1 MTTKKPV
8 DPAVAKWERNVIQK
22 CVGYLQEDRY
32 RFHLLDEDCIEL
44 YMRGKNLEM
53 RMLIYA
59 HNRHLVVRVPGF
71 IRGGIDLR
79 RPEFMLALLGIMN
92 DYFDIRL
99 ELSDDGHALSGAC
112 NHVLED
118 GDLTKH
124 QFSQCMSVVAYLVDE
139 HYPKLMRLLY
149 GASAPL
155 TEPVVNKPARP
166 VEEDVEDVA
175 ADDEQE
181 SADED
186 ESSDEDADDDE
197 KEPHDSNG
205 GHRLN

>member
-1 MTTKKPV
+1 MTTKKHV
-8 DPAVAKWERNVIQK
+8 DPAVAEWERKVIQK
-22 CVGYLQEDRY
+22 CAGFLTEDRY
-32 RFHLLDEDCIEL
+32 RFHFLDEDCIEL

-71 IRGGIDLR
+71 IRGGVDLR

-99 ELSDDGHALSGAC
+99 ELSEDGHALSGAC

-118 GDLTKH
+118 GDLTKQ

-149 GASAPL
+149 GTSVP
-155 TEPVVNKPARP
+155 TSQPSVIKTTQT
-166 VEEDVEDVA
+166 VEEQPEDVV
-175 ADDEQE
+175 
-181 SADED
+181 
-186 ESSDEDADDDE
+186 DEDADGNDDDANDEEGNDDE
-197 KEPHDSNG
+197 KDPPETEG

>member
-8 DPAVAKWERNVIQK
+8 DPSVAEWERKIIQK
-22 CVGYLQEDRY
+22 CAGYLTEDRY
-32 RFHLLDEDCIEL
+32 RFHFLDEDCIEL
-44 YMRGKNLEM
+44 HMRGKNLDM

-71 IRGGIDLR
+71 IRGGVDLR
-79 RPEFMLALLGIMN
+79 RPEFMLALLAIMN

-139 HYPKLMRLLY
+139 QYPKLMRLLY
-149 GASAPL
+149 GAAVSLGEPASASAKTAQPEEV
-155 TEPVVNKPARP
+155 EPEEVV
-166 VEEDVEDVA
+166 
-175 ADDEQE
+175 
-181 SADED
+181 
-186 ESSDEDADDDE
+186 DDDE
-197 KEPHDSNG
+197 KVDEDDTGDDDEEKDPHDSRG